1 MKDCKV
7 VLQLAARIELMLN
20 DEEDLRRKR
29 KTGML
34 VFLFSRKE
42 SIVFFERKG
51 TVNEKRIE

>member
-1 MKDCKV
+1 M
-7 VLQLAARIELMLN
+7 RTELMN
-20 DEEDLRRKR
+20 DEKDLRRKR

-42 SIVFFERKG
+42 SIAFFENKG

>member
-1 MKDCKV
+1 
-7 VLQLAARIELMLN
+7 MLN